1 MKVLQLV
8 EIGNLR
14 FLSKFISFIYFSYPG
29 TTFTDH
35 IYRYENDPEAKII
48 VLLGE
53 VCFFIHKSSI
63 QIIISNRLVEL
74 KNIISVMRLNLNE

>member
-1 MKVLQLV
+1 MEFMKVLQLV
-8 EIGNLR
+8 EIGNLK
-14 FLSKFISFIYFSYPG
+14 FLSKFIFFFYFSYPG

-53 VCFFIHKSSI
+53 VCFLFINLQFKLLF
-63 QIIISNRLVEL
+63 QIGWWN
-74 KNIISVMRLNLNE
+74 

>member
-1 MKVLQLV
+1 MEFMKVLQLV

-53 VCFFIHKSSI
+53 VYFLFINLQFKLLF
-63 QIIISNRLVEL
+63 QIGWWN
-74 KNIISVMRLNLNE
+74 

>member
-1 MKVLQLV
+1 MEFMKVLQLV
-8 EIGNLR
+8 EIGNLK
-14 FLSKFISFIYFSYPG
+14 FLLKFIFFIHFSYPG

-53 VCFFIHKSSI
+53 VFFLFINLQFKLLF
-63 QIIISNRLVEL
+63 QIGWWN
-74 KNIISVMRLNLNE
+74 